1 MSRKPVSRLA
11 LASFIFGGG
20 ALLWVV
26 GQGPAAISAA
36 AQAQAQQ
43 AQQGRGQAQSYFTGG
58 NPTRVDT
65 KMTVSSLKFPKG
77 SRSNWHSHATGQ
89 LLMVQE
95 GRALTQERN
104 GPVREI
110 GPNEPWWTQ
119 AGVEHWHGAAQDVDL
134 VQLTI
139 YEGSVNWLE
148 PVTDAQYKATPKK

>member
-1 MSRKPVSRLA
+1 MSLTLSRPA
-11 LASFIFGGG
+11 LAAFIFGGG
-20 ALLWVV
+20 ALLWVI
-26 GQGPAAISAA
+26 GQGPAAVSAA
-36 AQAQAQQ
+36 AQAQAQ
-43 AQQGRGQAQSYFTGG
+43 AQQARPSYFTGG

-65 KMTVSSLKFPKG
+65 KMTVSALKFPKG

-95 GRALTQERN
+95 GKALTQERN

-110 GPNEPWWTQ
+110 GPNQPWWTA

-139 YEGSVNWLE
+139 YEGAVNWLE
-148 PVTDAQYKATPKK
+148 PVTDAQYKATPKR